1 MSEADRE
8 LIDRWLDG
16 DLPPDEEV
24 GLASRLETDAEVVAY
39 LARRAHLHSALR
51 QVLQRTAM
59 QQRALAL
66 AEPPPLSEPHDL
78 AALPRARR
86 WPTKASWAVA
96 ASLAAAVIGVSVLWL
111 GKASASPSALVRQA
125 LQAHAARLDRC
136 YRVEVR
142 PEPEGRDRTRRR
154 TAAPTETLLWT
165 RGDRFWNDIRVGDQ
179 SAAWGR
185 DPQGGVWFT
194 LSPDAGARLE
204 PDEVPE
210 ALASACELRS
220 LEPESLLRSIL
231 ADFHLRR
238 EPTTNPDTYLIHAE
252 VKDGHTNSRYRSA
265 LLEMDAAS
273 HVLRRV
279 ELHRMH
285 KGRSVATVTF
295 TLVQSALNDDAS
307 YTLAGHLS
315 PEAEVLDRQ
324 TGRGKRGQLVVEFL
338 RLVRVRPA
346 TEPRTNAEP

>member
-1 MSEADRE
+1 M
-8 LIDRWLDG
+8 G
-16 DLPPDEEV
+16 DQC
-24 GLASRLETDAEVVAY
+24 
-39 LARRAHLHSALR
+39 SA
-51 QVLQRTAM
+51 
-59 QQRALAL
+59 
-66 AEPPPLSEPHDL
+66 
-78 AALPRARR
+78 
-86 WPTKASWAVA
+86 
-96 ASLAAAVIGVSVLWL
+96 
-111 GKASASPSALVRQA
+111 
-125 LQAHAARLDRC
+125 
-136 YRVEVR
+136 
-142 PEPEGRDRTRRR
+142 
-154 TAAPTETLLWT
+154 
-165 RGDRFWNDIRVGDQ
+165 FGDQ

-210 ALASACELRS
+210 TLASACDLRS

-265 LLEMDAAS
+265 LLEVDAAS

-279 ELHRMH
+279 VLHRMH

-295 TLVQSALNDDAS
+295 TLVQSALNDDAT

-315 PEAEVLDRQ
+315 PDAEVLDRQ
-324 TGRGKRGQLVVEFL
+324 TGRGKRGQLVAEFL

>member
-1 MSEADRE
+1 M
-8 LIDRWLDG
+8 
-16 DLPPDEEV
+16 
-24 GLASRLETDAEVVAY
+24 
-39 LARRAHLHSALR
+39 
-51 QVLQRTAM
+51 
-59 QQRALAL
+59 
-66 AEPPPLSEPHDL
+66 
-78 AALPRARR
+78 
-86 WPTKASWAVA
+86 
-96 ASLAAAVIGVSVLWL
+96 
-111 GKASASPSALVRQA
+111 
-125 LQAHAARLDRC
+125 
-136 YRVEVR
+136 
-142 PEPEGRDRTRRR
+142 
-154 TAAPTETLLWT
+154 
-165 RGDRFWNDIRVGDQ
+165 
-179 SAAWGR
+179 
-185 DPQGGVWFT
+185 
-194 LSPDAGARLE
+194 
-204 PDEVPE
+204 
-210 ALASACELRS
+210 
-220 LEPESLLRSIL
+220 LRSIL

-279 ELHRMH
+279 VLHRMH

-315 PEAEVLDRQ
+315 PDAEVLDRQ